1 MLGKDSAISAVNELD
16 KANFENVSKGFGA
29 LGLLP
34 DDVEKL
40 YVQFHDAIG
49 PHLLTPEARTAGAL
63 FVLCRKHLA
72 LGALSLFRLYSAQ
85 MYRESRAAVEAAGI
99 ARLIQVDPAAFKVF
113 SEDDGSETARRNAR
127 KTFAPAALFPK
138 DKPQMHILADF
149 YDTASRLSHTSGL
162 TFVRHL
168 TQPSGGTARFSYQ
181 DIAVNN
187 VPHELPMHLLTLCQT
202 HITILMA
209 ADSIL
214 ADIKADL
221 ESFWQERA
229 VVFGRM
235 VRFFEIYR
243 NKTGPTTLTISP
255 PSSASPT

>member
-1 MLGKDSAISAVNELD
+1 MLGKDSAISEVNELD

-29 LGLLP
+29 LALLP

-40 YVQFHDAIG
+40 YVQFHEAIG

-63 FVLCRKHLA
+63 FVLCRKHLT

-85 MYRESRAAVEAAGI
+85 TYRESRAAIEAAGI

-113 SEDDGSETARRNAR
+113 SEDDGSEAARRKGR
-127 KTFAPAALFPK
+127 KTFAPAILFPEGN
-138 DKPQMHILADF
+138 PQMQLLSDF
-149 YDTASRLSHTSGL
+149 YDTASRLSHTSGM

-187 VPHELPMHLLTLCQT
+187 VPHEFPMHLLTLCQT
-202 HITILMA
+202 HLSILMA
-209 ADSIL
+209 ADGIF
-214 ADIKADL
+214 ADIKADVA
-221 ESFWQERA
+221 SFQEERA

-243 NKTGPTTLTISP
+243 NKTGPTSP